1 MPRLYPCRVGW
12 YSSLIQQK
20 LRTSGGAIQLPKK
33 AIYAKF
39 NLNAAQRESFDA
51 DIARLD
57 IVGCVSSST
66 IPALA
71 PGDEVKEFYVILIQL
86 KHKEYDSKNIALLTR
101 LIPQKLV
108 FALHFEDE
116 VQFAIF
122 HTKLISS
129 VWQTMQDV
137 SLPISGLNLDSVWDS
152 IVKSIGQIEVD
163 NDKTLVEQIAAND
176 KRDKILSQ
184 IATLQKKM
192 ANEKQ
197 PRRKREL
204 FSKISTLQNQIP

>member
-1 MPRLYPCRVGW
+1 MYGLPPACEV
-12 YSSLIQQK
+12 K
-20 LRTSGGAIQLPKK
+20 KQLPKK

-39 NLNAAQRESFDA
+39 NLNAAQKESFDA

-66 IPALA
+66 IPALT
-71 PGDEVKEFYVILIQL
+71 PGDDIKEFYVLHVQL
-86 KHKEYDSKNIALLTR
+86 KHKEYDSKNIALLTK

-108 FALHFEDE
+108 FALHFEEE

-129 VWQTMQDV
+129 DWLSVQNA
-137 SLPISGLNLDSVWDS
+137 SLPVSGLTLDSVWDN
-152 IVKSIGQIEVD
+152 IVKSIGQIEVEQG
-163 NDKTLVEQIAAND
+163 KSLVEQIASND
-176 KRDKILSQ
+176 QRDKTLAH
-184 IATLQKKM
+184 IAMLRKKM

-204 FSKISTLQNQIP
+204 FQQIESLKTQIP

>member
-1 MPRLYPCRVGW
+1 MYGLPPACEV
-12 YSSLIQQK
+12 K
-20 LRTSGGAIQLPKK
+20 KQLPKK

-39 NLNAAQRESFDA
+39 NLNAAQRDCFDS

-57 IVGCVSSST
+57 IVGCVSPST

-71 PGDEVKEFYVILIQL
+71 PGAEVQEFYVLHVQL
-86 KHKEYDSKNIALLTR
+86 KHKEYDSRNIALLTK

-108 FALHFEDE
+108 FALHFEEE

-129 VWQTMQDV
+129 AWQAMQDV
-137 SLPISGLNLDSVWDS
+137 SLPISGLNLDSVWDN

-163 NDKTLVEQIAAND
+163 NDKTLVEQIAANAQ
-176 KRDKILSQ
+176 RDKILSK
-184 IATLQKKM
+184 IDALQKKM

-197 PRRKREL
+197 PRRKRDL
-204 FSKISTLQNQIP
+204 FQQISTLKSQIP

>member
-1 MPRLYPCRVGW
+1 MYGLPPACEV
-12 YSSLIQQK
+12 K
-20 LRTSGGAIQLPKK
+20 KQLPKK

-39 NLNAAQRESFDA
+39 NLNAAQRDCFDA

-66 IPALA
+66 IPALG
-71 PGDEVKEFYVILIQL
+71 PGELVQEFYVLHVQL
-86 KHKEYDSKNIALLTR
+86 KHKEYDSRNIALLTK

-108 FALHFEDE
+108 FALHYEE
-116 VQFAIF
+116 EAQLAIF

-129 VWQTMQDV
+129 GWQAMQDV
-137 SLPISGLNLDSVWDS
+137 SIPISGLNLDSVWDN
-152 IVKSIGQIEVD
+152 IVKSIGQIEVEQG
-163 NDKTLVEQIAAND
+163 NSLAEQIAAND

-184 IATLQKKM
+184 IAALQKKM

-197 PRRKREL
+197 PRRKRNL
-204 FSKISTLQNQIP
+204 FQQISTLKSQIP

>member
-1 MPRLYPCRVGW
+1 MYGLPPACEV
-12 YSSLIQQK
+12 K
-20 LRTSGGAIQLPKK
+20 KQLPKK

-39 NLNAAQRESFDA
+39 NLNAAQRDCFDA

-57 IVGCVSSST
+57 IVGCVSPST

-71 PGDEVKEFYVILIQL
+71 PGEQVQEFYVLHVQL
-86 KHKEYDSKNIALLTR
+86 KHKEYDSRNIALLTK

-108 FALHFEDE
+108 FALHFEVE

-129 VWQTMQDV
+129 GWLSTRNA
-137 SLPISGLNLDSVWDS
+137 SLPVSGLSLDSVWDS
-152 IVKSIGQIEVD
+152 IVKSIGQIEVEE
-163 NDKTLVEQIAAND
+163 NKTLIEQIAVID
-176 KRDKILSQ
+176 QRDKILSQ
-184 IATLQKKM
+184 IAMLQKKL

-197 PRRKREL
+197 PRRKRDI
-204 FSKISTLQNQIP
+204 FQQISTLKSQIP

>member
-1 MPRLYPCRVGW
+1 MYGLPLACEV
-12 YSSLIQQK
+12 K
-20 LRTSGGAIQLPKK
+20 KQLPKK

-71 PGDEVKEFYVILIQL
+71 PGELVQEFYVLQVQL
-86 KHKEYDSKNIALLTR
+86 KHKEYDSRHIALLTK

-108 FALHFEDE
+108 FALHYEE
-116 VQFAIF
+116 EAQLAIF

-129 VWQTMQDV
+129 GWQAVQDV
-137 SLPISGLNLDSVWDS
+137 SLPIFGLNLDFVWDN

-176 KRDKILSQ
+176 KRDKVLSQ
-184 IATLQKKM
+184 IAALQKKM

-197 PRRKREL
+197 PRRKRDL
-204 FSKISTLQNQIP
+204 FQQISTLKSQIS

>member
-1 MPRLYPCRVGW
+1 MYGLPPACEVKR
-12 YSSLIQQK
+12 
-20 LRTSGGAIQLPKK
+20 QLPKK

-39 NLNAAQRESFDA
+39 NLNAAQRDCFDA

-71 PGDEVKEFYVILIQL
+71 PGELIREFYVLHVQL
-86 KHKEYDSKNIALLTR
+86 KHKEYDSRNIALLTK

-108 FALHFEDE
+108 FAMLYGQEARL
-116 VQFAIF
+116 AIF

-129 VWQTMQDV
+129 GWQAMQDV
-137 SLPISGLNLDSVWDS
+137 SIPISGLNLDSVWDN
-152 IVKSIGQIEVD
+152 IVKSIGQIEVEQG
-163 NDKTLVEQIAAND
+163 NSLVEQIAAND

-197 PRRKREL
+197 PRRKRDL
-204 FSKISTLQNQIP
+204 FQQISTLKSQMP